1 MYDNNEVHI
10 YPSVYLWN
18 DIDKIK
24 GELHLTA
31 ENLVFIAEGFEH
43 SHLQLSIPLPNI
55 DQITDYKLYDI
66 SVLGLQINTFDDK
79 TTVFILDNSV
89 CLKKQLKELIK
100 ALGVRRF

>member
-10 YPSVYLWN
+10 FSPVYLWN
-18 DIDKIK
+18 DLDKIK
-24 GELHLTA
+24 GALHLTA

-43 SHLQLSIPLPNI
+43 SHLQLSISLPNI
-55 DQITDYKLYDI
+55 DKLTDYKLYDI

-89 CLKKQLKELIK
+89 CLKKQLKKLVK
-100 ALGVRRF
+100 VS